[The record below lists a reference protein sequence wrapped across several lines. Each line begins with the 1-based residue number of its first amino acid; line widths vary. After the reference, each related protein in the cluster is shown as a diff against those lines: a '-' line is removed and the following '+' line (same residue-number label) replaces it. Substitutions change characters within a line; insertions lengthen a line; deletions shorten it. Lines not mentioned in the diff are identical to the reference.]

1 VQLAEWLPG
10 KPLSLHNFCLLRT
23 DSMGKHNGYAALG
36 IVPQPFSPA
45 PPQLP
50 GEPARQAVRRL
61 PVRCSAENLK
71 QQAAKCL

>member
-1 VQLAEWLPG
+1 MQLAEWLPG
-10 KPLSLHNFCLLRT
+10 KPLSLHNFRLLRT
-23 DSMGKHNGYAALG
+23 DSVSKHNGYAALG

-50 GEPARQAVRRL
+50 GEPARKAVCRL
-61 PVRCSAENLK
+61 SIHCGAEDLK